1 MSSSLLPLPLL
12 LLGLL
17 LVSTV
22 QSAAQPKLKTDYY
35 KKSCPNFG
43 KIIQEVITDKQLAV
57 PTTAAGALRLFF
69 HDCVV
74 GGCDASLLLGS
85 SANSPASERDH
96 EINHSLPGDA
106 FDVVIRAKIRLELEC
121 PGVVSCSDVLAE
133 ATRDLVTMVGGP
145 FYPVPLGRLDSH
157 EPHAA
162 KIEGHIATP
171 NMTLTKIIEI
181 FQAKGFS
188 VQEMVALSGAHTVG
202 FSHCSEFA
210 NRIFNFSA
218 KEDHDPT
225 MNPDYV
231 DGLRKLCANYKT
243 DPTMAAFND
252 PMSPGKFDNTYYV
265 NLQNGLGLLA
275 TDQILALDPR
285 TKPFVDAYA
294 TDQTKFFQDFAKA
307 MEKVGMLDIKT
318 GDKGE
323 VRKRCDT
330 PNTTKFHS

>member
-1 MSSSLLPLPLL
+1 MSSAFLLLPLL
-12 LLGLL
+12 LLLI
-17 LVSTV
+17 TA
-22 QSAAQPKLKTDYY
+22 QSEAQPKLATDYY
-35 KKSCPNFG
+35 SKSCPNFA
-43 KIIQEVITDKQLAV
+43 KIIQEVVTDKQLAV

-85 SANSPASERDH
+85 SPISPASERDH

-106 FDVVIRAKIRLELEC
+106 FDVVIRAKVRLELEC

-133 ATRDLVTMVGGP
+133 ATRDLITMVGGP

-162 KIEGHIATP
+162 DVEGHIARP
-171 NMTLTKIIEI
+171 NMTLTTIIDI
-181 FQAKGFS
+181 FAVKGFS

-218 KEDHDPT
+218 TQDHDPT

-231 DGLRKLCANYKT
+231 AGLRKLCANYLK

-252 PMSPGKFDNTYYV
+252 PMSPGKFDNTYFA

-275 TDQILALDPR
+275 SDQILASDPR

-294 TDQTKFFQDFAKA
+294 KDQNKFFQDFAKA
-307 MEKVGMLDIKT
+307 MEKVGVLDIKT

-330 PNTTKFHS
+330 PNTTKLN